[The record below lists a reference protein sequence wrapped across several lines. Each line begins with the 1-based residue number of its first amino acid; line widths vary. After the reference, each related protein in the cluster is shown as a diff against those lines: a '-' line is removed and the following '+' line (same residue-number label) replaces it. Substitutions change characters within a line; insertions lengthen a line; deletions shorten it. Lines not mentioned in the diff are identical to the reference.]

1 MMIAEASVLV
11 HAPLDR
17 IREAVL
23 DPDAYING
31 QTKVQEMFVESR
43 QGDQLVARING
54 HLGPFRS
61 HIRARYT
68 IGQNKVDL
76 QMLWGRLRGFH
87 AVFLMEP
94 QPGVS
99 CSPIGRST
107 TLATARS
114 PRYSTGDSRGGRL
127 AVCVRRWRHSS
138 SRRSE
143 EHSPTEQTFGAIW
156 AGADSQLA
164 VFSRFLPKCKRS

>member
-68 IGQNKVDL
+68 VGQNKVDL
-76 QMLWGRLRGFH
+76 EMLWGRLRGFH

-94 QPGVS
+94 KADGVLLTHREEYDFGYGPL
-99 CSPIGRST
+99 SP
-107 TLATARS
+107 LL
-114 PRYSTGDSRGGRL
+114 DRGLKRW
-127 AVCVRRWRHSS
+127 AVSSVRAEVQALKLSAERVAS
-138 SRRSE
+138 
-143 EHSPTEQTFGAIW
+143 A
-156 AGADSQLA
+156 
-164 VFSRFLPKCKRS
+164 

>member
-68 IGQNKVDL
+68 VGQNKVDL
-76 QMLWGRLRGFH
+76 EMLWGRLRGFH

-94 QPGVS
+94 RADGVLLTHREEYDFGYGPL
-99 CSPIGRST
+99 SP
-107 TLATARS
+107 LL
-114 PRYSTGDSRGGRL
+114 DRGLKRW
-127 AVCVRRWRHSS
+127 AVSSVRAEVQALKLSAERV
-138 SRRSE
+138 
-143 EHSPTEQTFGAIW
+143 A
-156 AGADSQLA
+156 AA
-164 VFSRFLPKCKRS
+164 

>member
-68 IGQNKVDL
+68 VGQNKVDL
-76 QMLWGRLRGFH
+76 EMLWGRLRGFH

-94 QPGVS
+94 RADGVLLTHREEYDFGYGPL
-99 CSPIGRST
+99 SP
-107 TLATARS
+107 LL
-114 PRYSTGDSRGGRL
+114 DRGLKRW
-127 AVCVRRWRHSS
+127 AVSSVRAEVQALKLSAERVAS
-138 SRRSE
+138 
-143 EHSPTEQTFGAIW
+143 A
-156 AGADSQLA
+156 
-164 VFSRFLPKCKRS
+164 

>member
-68 IGQNKVDL
+68 VGQNQVDL
-76 QMLWGRLRGFH
+76 EMLWGRLRGFH

-94 QPGVS
+94 RPDGVLLTHREEYDFGYGPL
-99 CSPIGRST
+99 SP
-107 TLATARS
+107 LL
-114 PRYSTGDSRGGRL
+114 DRGLKRW
-127 AVCVRRWRHSS
+127 AVSSVRAEVQALKLSAERV
-138 SRRSE
+138 
-143 EHSPTEQTFGAIW
+143 A
-156 AGADSQLA
+156 AA
-164 VFSRFLPKCKRS
+164 

>member
-68 IGQNKVDL
+68 VGQNKVDL

-94 QPGVS
+94 QPGGVLLTHREEYDFGYGPLSPLLDRGLKRWAVS
-99 CSPIGRST
+99 SVRAEVEALKLS
-107 TLATARS
+107 AE
-114 PRYSTGDSRGGRL
+114 RG
-127 AVCVRRWRHSS
+127 A
-138 SRRSE
+138 
-143 EHSPTEQTFGAIW
+143 
-156 AGADSQLA
+156 
-164 VFSRFLPKCKRS
+164 LPG

>member
-68 IGQNKVDL
+68 VGQNQVDL
-76 QMLWGRLRGFH
+76 EMLWGRLRGFH

-94 QPGVS
+94 RPDGVLLTHREEYDFGYGPL
-99 CSPIGRST
+99 SP
-107 TLATARS
+107 LL
-114 PRYSTGDSRGGRL
+114 DRGLKRW
-127 AVCVRRWRHSS
+127 AVSSVRAEVQALKLSAERVAS
-138 SRRSE
+138 
-143 EHSPTEQTFGAIW
+143 A
-156 AGADSQLA
+156 
-164 VFSRFLPKCKRS
+164 

>member
-68 IGQNKVDL
+68 VGQNQVDL
-76 QMLWGRLRGFH
+76 EMLWGRLRGFH

-94 QPGVS
+94 RADGVLLTHREEYDFGYGPL
-99 CSPIGRST
+99 SP
-107 TLATARS
+107 LL
-114 PRYSTGDSRGGRL
+114 DRGLKRW
-127 AVCVRRWRHSS
+127 AVSSVRAEVQALKLSAERV
-138 SRRSE
+138 
-143 EHSPTEQTFGAIW
+143 A
-156 AGADSQLA
+156 AA
-164 VFSRFLPKCKRS
+164 